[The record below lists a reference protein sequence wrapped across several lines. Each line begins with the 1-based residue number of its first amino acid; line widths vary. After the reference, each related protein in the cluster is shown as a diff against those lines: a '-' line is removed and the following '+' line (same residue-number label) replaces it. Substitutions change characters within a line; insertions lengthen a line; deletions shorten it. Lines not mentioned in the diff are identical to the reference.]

1 MFDASYASSFIPLAG
16 EIVKNQRERTERTQS
31 LINSRAAQSVKC
43 SRALKGKHC
52 KVDLCW
58 SQCCKSIDAPWFFSG
73 CFVVVRLAGIYI
85 DFSLANISPGL
96 FVSKCEQ
103 TWCKTKH
110 IAYQNHPSLIP
121 WFNSWRNPREGREE
135 WDDPEVY
142 PFKSWT
148 RGPSDFLLSGLGR
161 RPQRELYFDQPEF
174 GAEQNRPWS
183 GKGLVFGVDGVKEGK
198 RAAGFHRKEQDTATW
213 KWSQWNAQR
222 TWKQCTVFDF
232 KWEAREYIVLHVFQ
246 VGGLQKGDI

>member
-1 MFDASYASSFIPLAG
+1 MTETTNLCSTMFDVWCFLCFILHPPAG

-148 RGPSDFLLSGLGR
+148 RGPSDFSCQALAEGLK
-161 RPQRELYFDQPEF
+161 ENSTLINLNL
-174 GAEQNRPWS
+174 EQNRIGPEAAKAWCLVWMVWRRES
-183 GKGLVFGVDGVKEGK
+183 EPQDFIGRSKIQQLENEVNEMLKGPE
-198 RAAGFHRKEQDTATW
+198 
-213 KWSQWNAQR
+213 SNARCLISNERQGN
-222 TWKQCTVFDF
+222 
-232 KWEAREYIVLHVFQ
+232 I
-246 VGGLQKGDI
+246 